1 VLDILT
7 SRKDIEPVTDSISL
21 NKDSLSKDPSLRD
34 VIFERFLID
43 ERFYV
48 RSLEELLKL
57 KEVIKMDGALFNDFL
72 GRMLS
77 LLDKI
82 IDMQQRFLFKMESTA
97 RKPFDQQSWASS
109 FQAWSSK
116 SVVYAEF
123 ITTEKEVR
131 KYIGTVLEKRK
142 GIENDGFAAS
152 IREFLRLLYFPSQR
166 LLKYSGFLQ
175 VCCLLLY

>member
-131 KYIGTVLEKRK
+131 KYI
-142 GIENDGFAAS
+142 ENDGFAAS